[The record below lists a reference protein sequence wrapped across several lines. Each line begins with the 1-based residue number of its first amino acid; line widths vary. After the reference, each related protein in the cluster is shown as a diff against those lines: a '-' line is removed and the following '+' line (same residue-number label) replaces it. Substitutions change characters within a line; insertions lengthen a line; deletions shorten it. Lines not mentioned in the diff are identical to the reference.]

1 MHRLESESKCPRS
14 HDEAEALTARAE
26 LSELY
31 GEAGGAEKGKRKQ
44 RGADS
49 EQHDDEGRMP
59 THAAGDQ

>member
-31 GEAGGAEKGKRKQ
+31 GEAGAAEKGKTK
-44 RGADS
+44 A
-49 EQHDDEGRMP
+49 EGSRLR
-59 THAAGDQ
+59 AA